1 MIIKKEEFV
10 KIINSIKETFEL
22 SEKITNIIKKSNND
36 IIRNFCMVPFECH
49 VDNLIKV
56 LSVMFDDE
64 SEDIYYFIYEL
75 KFGKKYHHGCYTDKN
90 NNNIDLSTP
99 EKLYDRLLK
108 NFNEKYGYVPCN
120 EFDCPNHQTENY
132 IKQKELIKNL
142 SVTDLIKVVDY
153 VDELASF
160 IPQSNEVLDNL
171 YEYTN
176 PITKIFSAAE
186 TDKECPNCGNKL
198 YLSDLPQ
205 YDYVCPDCDENF

>member
-108 NFNEKYGYVPCN
+108 NFNEP
-120 EFDCPNHQTENY
+120 F
-132 IKQKELIKNL
+132 IKGNN
-142 SVTDLIKVVDY
+142 
-153 VDELASF
+153 F
-160 IPQSNEVLDNL
+160 IPSSLQILIIFPYVNLVLEKASL
-171 YEYTN
+171 
-176 PITKIFSAAE
+176 
-186 TDKECPNCGNKL
+186 L
-198 YLSDLPQ
+198 L
-205 YDYVCPDCDENF
+205 